1 MKISKLILAIWLAA
15 SAWAQAPPSK
25 PLAEPHAAAKPGGG
39 QSVLPLPKA
48 PAPAD
53 SGKKANAAAPRNAKG
68 KPAGHPARPPAQSS
82 ARRHGRRREAAQ
94 PLSAHKMAA
103 ANPKPAG
110 KGKRDP
116 FVSPI
121 VERPRIGANC
131 TGSGRQCLFVGDI
144 SLQGVVRDSSG
155 YIAVVASGVH
165 TFFLHEKDPLADG
178 DVVRI
183 TKDAITLRQRSSDI
197 LGRPQV
203 HEVTKKLGV
212 PAG

>member
-15 SAWAQAPPSK
+15 SAWAQAPP
-25 PLAEPHAAAKPGGG
+25 PNPQAKPGGG
-39 QSVLPLPKA
+39 QSVLPSPKA

-53 SGKKANAAAPRNAKG
+53 SGKKANAAALRNAKG
-68 KPAGHPARPPAQSS
+68 KPAGHPARLPAQSS
-82 ARRHGRRREAAQ
+82 ARRHGRRREAA
-94 PLSAHKMAA
+94 HKIAA
-103 ANPKPAG
+103 ANPRPAR
-110 KGKRDP
+110 KGARDP

-165 TFFLHEKDPLADG
+165 TFFLHENDPLADG